1 MLLLV
6 EGFCRPFYTLG
17 IHFFNFSGSG
27 LFLLTESYHVPAF
40 FSRSR
45 LHQERCFP
53 SGWPSSTGELHCLG
67 GPADGPRSWGYCCR
81 TMYAFTFAQK
91 MYRPRIALCGS
102 SPAGQRSPPRYV
114 TRREQP
120 LWSKPRK
127 VQEWKKDTDEEN
139 VKMISR
145 VFEKRE
151 NREKAAQKKT
161 SSARPPR
168 SLSHQSP
175 LDAIHPPR
183 SKDSY
188 QRPPG
193 QSFRRIS
200 NKQASF
206 RSRPS
211 SSSKGPYVKDKKPP
225 NSPVPVVATSPQAK
239 VLPGETKTKA
249 RNNIIFLPPKR
260 EGQRRK

>member
-1 MLLLV
+1 MSLRSSVAQDSIKNDASHLDDLQRANSTVLEAQLMAHVAGVTAAELCTHLHLFRRCTVLESPSVDLPQRDKDRLLV
-6 EGFCRPFYTLG
+6 MSRGG
-17 IHFFNFSGSG
+17 NN
-27 LFLLTESYHVPAF
+27 LF
-40 FSRSR
+40 
-45 LHQERCFP
+45 
-53 SGWPSSTGELHCLG
+53 
-67 GPADGPRSWGYCCR
+67 GPN
-81 TMYAFTFAQK
+81 
-91 MYRPRIALCGS
+91 
-102 SPAGQRSPPRYV
+102 
-114 TRREQP
+114 
-120 LWSKPRK
+120 PRK

-161 SSARPPR
+161 SSACPPR

-225 NSPVPVVATSPQAK
+225 NSPVPLVATSPQAK